1 MYIDP
6 GTGSMLFTILVGVL
20 SAGTYTL
27 RDKAVKLRFYL
38 SGGKTQKNDT
48 DVPDFAIFSDHKRYW
63 NVFEPICDEFETR
76 GREIVYMTSSDDDPA
91 LSKPYEHVK
100 CEFIGEGN
108 KAFAKLN
115 NLKADVVLSTTPS
128 LDVFNWKRSRDV
140 KYYVHIPHAASD
152 LTIYRMFG
160 IDYYDSI
167 LTSADYH
174 KDQIRALEH
183 VRNLPEKEITKV
195 GLTYMDAMKQRLDEA
210 GRVRNEKPVVLLAP
224 SWGPSAIFSKFG
236 GAVIDALLET
246 DYHIVIRPHPQSYT
260 SEKDMLEGLMKK
272 YPESDRL
279 EWNRDN
285 DNFEVLRRSDILISD
300 FSGVIFDFCLVFDK
314 PVIYTDVQFDKA
326 PYDAC
331 WLDEELWTFKTLP
344 KIGSQLTQENMPRI
358 GAIIDECLNDPRFA
372 KGREEARNETW
383 AYIGEST
390 ERVADYLMAKHDEIM
405 QAEEA
410 ARQAELESM
419 NTDKKGRKAKKTALI
434 GKNHTNTGDTDK

>member
-38 SGGKTQKNDT
+38 SGGKTQKND
-48 DVPDFAIFSDHKRYW
+48 DDIPEYAIFSDHKRYW
-63 NVFEPICDEFETR
+63 NVFEPICDEFENR
-76 GREIVYMTSSDDDPA
+76 GKEIVYMTSSDDDPA

-115 NLKADVVLSTTPS
+115 SLKADIVLSTTPS

-152 LTIYRMFG
+152 LTTYRMFG

-167 LTSADYH
+167 LTSGDYH
-174 KDQIRALEH
+174 KEQIRAVEH

-195 GLTYMDAMKQRLDEA
+195 GLTYMDAMRERLANAEPLKKD
-210 GRVRNEKPVVLLAP
+210 KTTVLLAP
-224 SWGPSAIFSKFG
+224 SWGPSSIFNKFG

-246 DYHIVIRPHPQSYT
+246 DYHIVIRPHPQSFT
-260 SEKDMLEGLMKK
+260 SEKDLMDSLMKK
-272 YPESDRL
+272 YPESDRI

-285 DNFEVLRRSDILISD
+285 DNFDILRRSDILISD

-314 PVIYTDVQFDKA
+314 PVIYADVQFDTA

-331 WLDEELWTFKTLP
+331 WIDEVPWAIRTLP
-344 KIGSQLTQENMPRI
+344 KIGTQLTNENMHEI
-358 GAIIDECLNDPRFA
+358 GRLVDECLNDPRFA
-372 KGREEARNETW
+372 QGRDSAREEAW
-383 AYIGEST
+383 SYIGEGT
-390 ERVADYLMAKHDEIM
+390 DRTVDYLISKHDQIM
-405 QAEEA
+405 QGV
-410 ARQAELESM
+410 
-419 NTDKKGRKAKKTALI
+419 N
-434 GKNHTNTGDTDK
+434 